1 MRRVSLPL
9 TLAFLIVLPAAAEL
23 PRIRSLSH
31 DDVVFAQ
38 MQQDIASYYRAET
51 SDRALPDLRVFRYQ
65 AGKEDTI
72 FSLSARMNVP
82 YEAIA
87 TLNRLSSPSSLQE
100 GMWLRIPNLPGV
112 FVPADPRS
120 DLEHLMRS
128 WRSGSEEHSR
138 RIALAHDG
146 VREEYDFYP
155 GARFHPVERSFFL
168 HVMFRFP
175 LAGGRI
181 TSGYGSR
188 VSPFTGRRTFH
199 RGIDVRPGA
208 DDHVLAARA
217 GTVVG
222 NEVDQVYGKRVT
234 IAHEGG
240 FQTVYAHLDEVYVSL
255 GDTVRSGSV
264 IATVGSSG
272 LSTGPHLH
280 FEVRR
285 DGRSRDPAALIL
297 RSGM

>member
-1 MRRVSLPL
+1 MRRASLAL
-9 TLAFLIVLPAAAEL
+9 VLAAQILLPVAAEL
-23 PRIRSLSH
+23 PHIRVLTH

-38 MQQDIASYYRAET
+38 LQQDIATYYRAET
-51 SDRALPDLRVFRYQ
+51 SDQPLPALRIFRYRT
-65 AGKEDTI
+65 GKDDTI
-72 FSLSARMNVP
+72 FTLSARVNVP

-87 TLNRLSSPSSLQE
+87 TLNRLSSPSSVRE

-112 FVPADPRS
+112 FVPAEPRS

-128 WRSGSEEHSR
+128 WRGGSEEPSR
-138 RIALAHDG
+138 RIALASG
-146 VREEYDFYP
+146 GRREEYDFCP

-175 LAGGRI
+175 LAGGLI

-222 NEVDQVYGKRVT
+222 NNVDPVYGNRVT

-240 FQTVYAHLDEVYVSL
+240 FQTVYAHLGEVYVAL

-285 DGRSRDPAALIL
+285 DGQSRDPTALIL